1 MSLCS
6 EPINTLAFGPDS
18 RESRPSLN
26 PNLRWSLEQGCYIP
40 REGRFMESHVRTNG
54 LSIMQSQDLIC
65 SPQIINRIASED
77 IEEKSLLERKTILVR
92 IVRVIG
98 MCYLESW

>member
-1 MSLCS
+1 
-6 EPINTLAFGPDS
+6 
-18 RESRPSLN
+18 
-26 PNLRWSLEQGCYIP
+26 
-40 REGRFMESHVRTNG
+40 MESHVRTNG

>member
-1 MSLCS
+1 
-6 EPINTLAFGPDS
+6 
-18 RESRPSLN
+18 
-26 PNLRWSLEQGCYIP
+26 
-40 REGRFMESHVRTNG
+40 MESHVRTNG

-77 IEEKSLLERKTILVR
+77 IAENLCYRERKTILAMV
-92 IVRVIG
+92 VRVIA